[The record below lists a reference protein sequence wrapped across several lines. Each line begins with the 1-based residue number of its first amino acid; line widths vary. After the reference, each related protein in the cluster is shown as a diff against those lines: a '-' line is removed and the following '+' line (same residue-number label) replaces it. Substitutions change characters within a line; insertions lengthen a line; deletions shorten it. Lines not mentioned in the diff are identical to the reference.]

1 MTGKNATLSG
11 QSRLLA
17 SNPAKELE
25 ASRKAKGQRDAR
37 IKYRVQKKSRGKKIA
52 AMAAVAFVGTV
63 AILATDS
70 PFDGDHWSED
80 AVDSIGDIFK

>member
-1 MTGKNATLSG
+1 
-11 QSRLLA
+11 LLIPKHPQGA
-17 SNPAKELE
+17 
-25 ASRKAKGQRDAR
+25 
-37 IKYRVQKKSRGKKIA
+37 KKSRGKKIA
-52 AMAAVAFVGTV
+52 AMAAVAVVGTV